1 LVAEKMS
8 SFVKI
13 VVMTANRLG
22 MLLELLRESPHES
35 FLLFAIAKEY
45 EKTGDREQA
54 LQYYQRLERDD
65 PDYVGTYY
73 HLGKLYEQLQDT
85 TAAFR
90 TYTAGMDTA
99 RKLLDQHAYSE
110 LAGARLA
117 LGDEDD
123 FL

>member
-1 LVAEKMS
+1 
-8 SFVKI
+8 
-13 VVMTANRLG
+13 MTANRLST
-22 MLLELLRESPHES
+22 LLALLGESPHDS

-45 EKTGDREQA
+45 EKIGDKELA
-54 LQYYQRLERDD
+54 LQYYQRLQRDD

-73 HLGKLYEQLQDT
+73 HLGKLYEQLQDPP
-85 TAAFR
+85 AAFR
-90 TYTAGMDTA
+90 TYTAGMDIA
-99 RKLLDQHAYSE
+99 RQLLDQHAYSE

>member
-1 LVAEKMS
+1 
-8 SFVKI
+8 
-13 VVMTANRLG
+13 MTTNRLST
-22 MLLELLRESPHES
+22 LLQLLGESPHDS

-45 EKTGDREQA
+45 EKAGDKEQA
-54 LQYYQRLERDD
+54 LQYYQRLQRDD

-73 HLGKLYEQLQDT
+73 HLGKLYEQLEDA

-90 TYTAGMDTA
+90 TYTAGMDIA
-99 RKLLDQHAYSE
+99 RQLLDQHAYSE